1 MLCASE
7 NDCLTSVARS
17 VLPHLKGEKPEL
29 SYFSSKKA
37 KSSHSSARKL
47 SSSSK
52 SSLSS
57 KSSDQKSRG
66 TSSRYDKTTG
76 GISAK
81 LSAAT
86 TGDGVESNAGS
97 PGCVPP
103 SASLLR
109 ILMPQVDQSEESK
122 TPSTSRKST
131 HVSGRSQNGGSEK
144 SHHVSRRRE
153 YMTF

>member
-66 TSSRYDKTTG
+66 TSRYDKTMG